1 LIQNLLIIKKLAKMS
16 FQEEVLLNYVR
27 KELNS
32 GKTKITIPASLLSG
46 VRDDVLIEIGR
57 LCKLNGVSVNINV

>member
-1 LIQNLLIIKKLAKMS
+1 MNLK
-16 FQEEVLLNYVR
+16 EDVLLKYVR

-32 GKTKITIPASLLSG
+32 GKTKINIPVSLLSG
-46 VRDDVLIEIGR
+46 VSDDVLIEIRR